1 MASLSANAAQNI
13 TDAVE
18 EGATELEEK
27 IDAHGRK
34 IDAQGNKTR
43 GAVEEGIAGLAGRD

>member
-34 IDAQGNKTR
+34 SDAQGNKTR